1 MKPVRD
7 ILRLPSFMRE
17 VSILLFG
24 LAALGGLFAILLL
37 ALGNLDPDALALG
50 VGTLIQSIVYVVL
63 GIMIRRGSLK
73 ALWVTGMLFI
83 LDTLLV
89 FVLPFGE
96 GLGAVIA
103 GRGILIYLLF
113 RFVRRQRTL
122 A

>member
-7 ILRLPSFMRE
+7 ILRSPSFMRE

-24 LAALGGLFAILLL
+24 FAALGGLFAILLL